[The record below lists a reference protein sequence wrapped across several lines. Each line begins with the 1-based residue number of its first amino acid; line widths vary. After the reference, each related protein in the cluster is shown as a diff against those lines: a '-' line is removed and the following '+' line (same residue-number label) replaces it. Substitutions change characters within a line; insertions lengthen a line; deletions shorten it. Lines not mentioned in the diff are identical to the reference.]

1 MVLTTKSGRSA
12 K

>member
-1 MVLTTKSGRSA
+1 MVLTAKSGRSA